1 VDWFL
6 DQWSKHP
13 AATATIVAAVIAGVI
28 GIGVA
33 VVNAWATLRAGKR
46 NGDPAPTNQNNQTGQ
61 QGGQG
66 VQAHTIHGGV
76 HHNDGSSFDANQLAR
91 DYADASRRL
100 GALEAENEQFREQ
113 VNQGDEQ
120 TEAAVAQAVA
130 DLALEAARA
139 EDPYPFDSA
148 LAELR
153 EGRPDAAETLFLEI
167 KDERRAAGKAALKHA
182 ARAAR
187 HIGALAFYHDTRK
200 SLEAYQEAVALDG
213 ADAEGWNELGH
224 LRMRLGEL
232 DGAKMA
238 YEKGLSLS
246 NQSSDKGVIA
256 VATGDRG
263 LIY

>member
-1 VDWFL
+1 MDWFL

-13 AATATIVAAVIAGVI
+13 AATTTIVAAVIADVI

-100 GALEAENEQFREQ
+100 GALEAENEQLREQ
-113 VNQGDEQ
+113 VNQGDAQ

-130 DLALEAARA
+130 DASVVLRVRDGVPGAGDLSGVVGDVAASHLPVHPREVCVAIGGDLAA
-139 EDPYPFDSA
+139 
-148 LAELR
+148 
-153 EGRPDAAETLFLEI
+153 
-167 KDERRAAGKAALKHA
+167 H
-182 ARAAR
+182 
-187 HIGALAFYHDTRK
+187 
-200 SLEAYQEAVALDG
+200 
-213 ADAEGWNELGH
+213 
-224 LRMRLGEL
+224 RLGRGGSE
-232 DGAKMA
+232 
-238 YEKGLSLS
+238 
-246 NQSSDKGVIA
+246 GVVEA
-256 VATGDRG
+256 E
-263 LIY
+263 